1 MKNLVKTIYQATLQN
16 GGASY
21 NLYGVAPKDG
31 FMVADFGAEEVILK
45 EDFTEEVLWNFISKN
60 LNRLKNKDVCVGTW
74 ENEGKIYLDLSQ
86 NIKNKNQAIKQ
97 GIINKQLA
105 IFDLSNFNSI
115 AL

>member
-1 MKNLVKTIYQATLQN
+1 MKNLVKTIYQETLQN

-21 NLYGVAPKDG
+21 NLYGIAPKDG
-31 FMVADFGAEEVILK
+31 FMVAQMGAEEVILK
-45 EDFTEEVLWNFISKN
+45 ENFTEEILHNFINKN
-60 LNRLKNKDVCVGTW
+60 LNRLKNKDICIGTW

-86 NIKNKNQAIKQ
+86 NIKNRNQAIKQ

-105 IFDLSNFNSI
+105 IFDLSSFNSI